1 MSADTASCVE
11 KTQDCEEFVKA
22 EIKKLN
28 KSVEETDNFVR
39 NEARQIQENTGTC
52 FKKLFSRN

>member
-22 EIKKLN
+22 EIKKLVASAVRSTSKSFIVHN
-28 KSVEETDNFVR
+28 KVKFE
-39 NEARQIQENTGTC
+39 I
-52 FKKLFSRN
+52 